1 MAPSGYVCYGFER
14 VRMWAVG
21 RKSVNLSEQ
30 IENKYLSG
38 ARSGLG
44 YSGVFGGVSGVFS
57 PPQAAQFFESRFY
70 PLSGRREAK

>member
-1 MAPSGYVCYGFER
+1 M
-14 VRMWAVG
+14 G

-30 IENKYLSG
+30 MENNYLSG
-38 ARSGLG
+38 ARSEWA
-44 YSGVFGGVSGVFS
+44 YYGVFLVVLVECS

>member
-1 MAPSGYVCYGFER
+1 M
-14 VRMWAVG
+14 MWAVG

-30 IENKYLSG
+30 MENNYLSG
-38 ARSGLG
+38 ARSEWG
-44 YSGVFGGVSGVFS
+44 YSFFFVVVLVECR